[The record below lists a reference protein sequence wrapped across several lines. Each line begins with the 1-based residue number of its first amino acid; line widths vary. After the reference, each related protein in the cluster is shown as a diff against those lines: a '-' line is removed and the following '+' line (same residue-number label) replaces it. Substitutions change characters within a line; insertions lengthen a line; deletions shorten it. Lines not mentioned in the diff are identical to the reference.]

1 MAKRASTWGID
12 IGQCAVKALRCTAS
26 EDASGKIV
34 AEAFD
39 YIEYPKI
46 LSQPDADPEAII
58 RDALELF
65 LSRNDIQGTKIA
77 VSVSG
82 QSGLARFIKLPPV
95 EVKKIPDIV
104 RYEANQQIPFDLE
117 DVIWDYQRMFGG
129 MEEEGFALDAEIGLF
144 AMKRDQVFQ
153 EIAPYQ
159 ESGIDID
166 IVQLTPLA
174 IYNFVAFD
182 QIDPALWSAGYD
194 PENPPDSVIVLS
206 IGTEATD
213 LVITN
218 GYRVWQ
224 RNVPL
229 GGSHF
234 TKALVKELQLTYAKA
249 EHLKRNATKA
259 DDPKA
264 IYQAMRPIFKDLL
277 TEIQRSIG
285 YFQSLD
291 KEAKISRVLGIGN
304 SFKLPGLERYLKKN
318 LGFEV
323 GHLTDIASLTSS
335 AVTQSPAF
343 QDHVSAFAVP
353 YGLAIQGLS
362 KSAIGTNL
370 VPQELVWERII
381 SHKKPWAVATATLL
395 GLACL
400 INFIVLWWSWSQVQI
415 DSDSKW
421 QAATQ
426 KAKAVV
432 RRAEDLQNQYQEALG
447 EYKSQKDKL
456 EEKISIFGRKNDY
469 LNLCQAIY
477 QCLPDESNRA
487 ILESENKATKRV
499 RRGEGKPDSEAAEG
513 EGESAEVDEFDLFE
527 KADDGNQPISQQLG
541 TAEKMDIWITD
552 FRVRKVPNL
561 AKWYSAQ
568 NKARFEENTEP
579 LVLENGKKSPQKRA
593 SPLGGVSA
601 VENEVTELPAP
612 KKNRNPGGAPKG
624 PGYVVQLSGYH
635 FHDSPMNGT
644 GKQFVQRTL
653 VHNLQERDVALP
665 DATGEIS
672 ERPTSEIGIS
682 HPLVYEAKKQK
693 VISPFDVDKKNELT
707 QYQFVI
713 QFAWQ
718 PQTSSKP

>member
-1 MAKRASTWGID
+1 MAKVTPTWGID
-12 IGQCAVKALRCTAS
+12 IGQCAIKALRCVATT
-26 EDASGKIV
+26 DAPEKIV

-46 LSQPDADPEAII
+46 LSQPEADPEEII
-58 RDALELF
+58 REALQLF
-65 LSRNDIQGTKIA
+65 LSRNEIQGTNVA

-117 DVIWDYQRMFGG
+117 DVIWDYQRMYGG
-129 MEEEGFALDAEIGLF
+129 MEEEGFALDTEIGLF

-153 EIAPYQ
+153 DIAPYQ
-159 ESGIDID
+159 EAGIDID

-182 QIDPALWSAGYD
+182 QIDPEVWSTGYD
-194 PENPPDSVIVLS
+194 TDDPPASIIILS

-218 GYRVWQ
+218 GFRVWQ

-259 DDPKA
+259 DDPKV

-323 GHLTDIASLTSS
+323 EHLTTIKSLAPSS
-335 AVTQSPAF
+335 VTQSPAF
-343 QDHVSAFAVP
+343 QDHLSAFAVP

-362 KSAIGTNL
+362 KSAISTNL
-370 VPQELVWERII
+370 VPQEMVWERII
-381 SHKKPWAVATATLL
+381 DRKKPWAVATATLL
-395 GLACL
+395 GMACL

-415 DSDSKW
+415 EGDNKW
-421 QAATQ
+421 KVATQ
-426 KAKAVV
+426 KAKAVAK
-432 RRAEDLQNQYQEALG
+432 RADDLKNEYQQALG
-447 EYKSQKDKL
+447 EFNSQKNNLDK
-456 EEKISIFGRKNDY
+456 KISIFNRRNDY
-469 LNLCQAIY
+469 LDLCQAIY
-477 QCLPDESNRA
+477 QCMPDESNRM
-487 ILESENKATKRV
+487 IVKATNAASKRV
-499 RRGEGKPDSEAAEG
+499 RRGEENKESETKEETAENSKKNPAKISG
-513 EGESAEVDEFDLFE
+513 SAE
-527 KADDGNQPISQQLG
+527 NQKMDTSDR
-541 TAEKMDIWITD
+541 MDIWITD

-561 AKWYSAQ
+561 AKWFSAG
-568 NKARFEENTEP
+568 NKNRFEENTKP
-579 LVLENGKKSPQKRA
+579 LVVKNTGAEKQKRS

-601 VENEVTELPAP
+601 PQPDVTELPAP
-612 KKNRNPGGAPKG
+612 KKNRPPSGPPKG

-635 FHDSPMNGT
+635 FHNSQANGS

-653 VHNLQERDVALP
+653 VHNLQERDISLP
-665 DATGEIS
+665 DASGEIS
-672 ERPTSEIGIS
+672 QHATSDIGIS
-682 HPLVYEAKKQK
+682 HPLVYETKEQK
-693 VISPFDVDKKNELT
+693 VISPFKIDKKSPLT
-707 QYQFVI
+707 QYEFVV

-718 PQTSSKP
+718 PKDFGNP